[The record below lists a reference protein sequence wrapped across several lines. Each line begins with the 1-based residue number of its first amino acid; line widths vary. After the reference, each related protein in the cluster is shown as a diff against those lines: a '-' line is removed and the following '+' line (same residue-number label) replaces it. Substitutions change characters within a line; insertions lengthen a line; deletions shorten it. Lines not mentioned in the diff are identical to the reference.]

1 MSQNNIKTKM
11 SASLMCADP
20 FHIKNDIN
28 SLEENGIDY
37 LHIDIMDGH
46 FVSNMG
52 LGLDWIKMIRR
63 HTHLPLDFH
72 LMVENP
78 NKIIPMLD
86 LRENDIICIHY
97 ESTYRIEETI
107 KQIKKYQ
114 VKLFMAVSPLTPIC
128 ILDQIAPYIDGIN
141 FMTINPGFSGQLIL
155 PTTIQKAERL
165 LKYLKQ
171 NNLKNIE
178 IEVDGNMNLE
188 NIKTFLTYGANIFV
202 LGTSS
207 IFPNNKL
214 NIKSLNQI
222 KQLIGEKNK

>member
-1 MSQNNIKTKM
+1 MLQNKIKI

-20 FHIKNDIN
+20 FHIKNAIN
-28 SLEENGIDY
+28 SLEENGVDY

-46 FVSNMG
+46 FVYNMG
-52 LGLDWIKMIRR
+52 LGIDWIKMIRK

-78 NKIIPMLD
+78 NRIIPLLD

-107 KQIKKYQ
+107 HLIKNCK
-114 VKLFMAVSPLTPIC
+114 VKFFIAVNPITPIC
-128 ILDQIAPYIDGIN
+128 ILDQISPYINGIN
-141 FMTINPGFSGQLIL
+141 FMTINPGFSGQQIL
-155 PTTIQKAERL
+155 PSSLQKAERL
-165 LKYLKQ
+165 VKYIKQ
-171 NNLKNIE
+171 NNLTNTE

-188 NIKTFLTYGANIFV
+188 NIKKFLKYGANIFV

-214 NIKSLNQI
+214 NIANLNQVQKI
-222 KQLIGEKNK
+222 IRNYNK